1 MRKLAIATTLLAF
14 VVIMLGAF
22 VRLSHAGLG
31 CPDWPGCY
39 GHLDW
44 PQEQHEIEQANAAYP
59 DRPAEPHKAW
69 KEMVHRYLAGTLGLM
84 IFSLVVLNFRRP
96 PPERQTPLVLTLA
109 MVVIFQALLGMWTV
123 TLLLKPLVVTAHLL
137 GGMLTLSLLAWLVIR
152 LGGERSRTLPASGS
166 LARVALF
173 LVFLQIALGGWTSAN
188 YAALA
193 CPDFPQ
199 CQGQWLPETDYGEA
213 FVLWRGLGIDY
224 EGGVLDTPARTAI
237 HFTHRLGAVLVLLVV
252 GWLAA
257 RLLRGEAVERRW
269 GALLLTALLLQWALG
284 MANVLMG
291 LPLFVAVLHNGG
303 AALLLFI
310 LVNINARRNPQR
322 RFT

>member
-1 MRKLAIATTLLAF
+1 MRKLAIAATVLTF

-44 PQEQHEIEQANAAYP
+44 PREQHEIEQANAHFP
-59 DRPAEPHKAW
+59 ERPAEPEKAW
-69 KEMVHRYLAGTLGLM
+69 KEMVHRYLAGTLGLL
-84 IFSLVVLNFRRP
+84 IFALVVLNFRRP
-96 PPERQTPLVLTLA
+96 VAERQTPLVIGLA
-109 MVVIFQALLGMWTV
+109 MLIIFQALLGMWTV

-137 GGMLTLSLLAWLVIR
+137 GGMLTLSLLTWLVIR
-152 LGGERSRTLPASGS
+152 LGGARSLSLPPAGK
-166 LARVALF
+166 LARVGLL
-173 LVFLQIALGGWTSAN
+173 LVLLQIALGGWTSAN

-237 HFTHRLGAVLVLLVV
+237 HFTHRLGAVLVLLVL
-252 GWLAA
+252 GWLGM
-257 RLLRGEAVERRW
+257 RLLRGEPAERRW
-269 GALLLTALLLQWALG
+269 GLVLLAALALQWALG
-284 MANVLMG
+284 IGNVVMG
-291 LPLFVAVLHNGG
+291 LPLWVAVLHNGG

-310 LVNINARRNPQR
+310 MVNINARRNPQR